1 MEQGFY
7 ALMKF
12 KTIYGRCIG
21 SNSRLN
27 DFSNA
32 FKIVFQFDMKNLD
45 LNEPISP
52 FFTTKYKHYFGC
64 SIYDALAFSPK
75 KCLIFISV
83 LH

>member
-32 FKIVFQFDMKNLD
+32 CKILVIQFDMETFD
-45 LNEPISP
+45 LNEPNFS
-52 FFTTKYKHYFGC
+52 FFSQQNVNIIWLLYLRC
-64 SIYDALAFSPK
+64 SRIFPK
-75 KCLIFISV
+75 KSI
-83 LH
+83 